1 MGRHGGSIV
10 YRSSFAGRFS
20 VCHGEHPR
28 RLLAYLCFSSVPVRR
43 IISTAI
49 FLIAGLLFVF
59 ARCLFTELVFDLCRV
74 LQSQRHGFFRQ
85 FLNSPKNI

>member
-20 VCHGEHPR
+20 VCHREHPR
-28 RLLAYLCFSSVPVRR
+28 RLLAYLCFRSVPVRR
-43 IISTAI
+43 IKLASI
-49 FLIAGLLFVF
+49 FLMAGSPFVF

-74 LQSQRHGFFRQ
+74 LQSQRHGFFHQ
-85 FLNSPKNI
+85 FLNSPKII